1 MPLHRAR
8 NRVTRMPAARQT
20 CGSIG
25 IGFARSRDANA
36 VTGERGVHVWHGDP
50 SHVAGYAIFFPGR
63 ASFARMVSR
72 FLRWRCCV
80 TS

>member
-1 MPLHRAR
+1 
-8 NRVTRMPAARQT
+8 MPAARQT

-36 VTGERGVHVWHGDP
+36 VIGERGVHVWHGNP
-50 SHVAGYAIFFPGR
+50 RHVAGYAIFFTGR
-63 ASFARMVSR
+63 TSFARMVSR
-72 FLRWRCCV
+72 FPCWRCWM